1 MRFESASEVQQQAH
15 ALLDGAPGRQDG
27 GETFRLAHFAAAS
40 DPRGRL
46 TARAAAAI
54 VATGIAQKRERS
66 DDFQLAVRYRHAAD
80 PGTDEALAHLRDL
93 AHGEIDAQEIGEIRL
108 ASWHRQRRRPCCIGT
123 SVGVATTNGA
133 GTIGAFVRRAG
144 EEGLYVLSNNHVLTD
159 QQSAPLGS
167 PVLQPGGDDGG
178 TSAHR
183 IGELSDW
190 VPVALGASQKNR
202 IDAAIAR
209 IDPDVEAAQDHLE
222 QLGRLA
228 GTSDIWPRY
237 RAGERIFVHKIGRTT
252 SLTSGRVTMMNAWLA
267 PYFGG
272 RKTRFENQLEI
283 EGDNGAFGDLGDS
296 GSLVVDRDLNA
307 VGLFFATGRG
317 TKAFAN
323 HLQPVLDSMQLK
335 LAL

>member
-15 ALLDGAPGRQDG
+15 ALLYGAPGRQNG
-27 GETFRLAHFAAAS
+27 GETSRLAHFAVSS
-40 DPRGRL
+40 DPRGQL
-46 TARAAAAI
+46 SARAASAI
-54 VATGIAQKRERS
+54 VATGISQKRERS
-66 DDFQLAVRYRHAAD
+66 DDFQLGVRYQHAAD
-80 PGTDEALAHLRDL
+80 PGTDEALAHLREV
-93 AHGEIDAQEIGEIRL
+93 ARGEIDAQETGEIQL

-133 GTIGAFVRRAG
+133 GTIGAFVKRPNDA
-144 EEGLYVLSNNHVLTD
+144 GLYVLSNNHVLTD

-167 PVLQPGGDDGG
+167 PVLQPGGYDGG

-190 VPVALGASQKNR
+190 VPVALGDSPKNR
-202 IDAAIAR
+202 IDAAFAR

-228 GTSDIWPRY
+228 GTLDIRSRY

-252 SLTSGRVTMMNAWLA
+252 SLTSGLVTMINTWLT

-272 RKTRFENQLEI
+272 QITRFEDQIEI

-296 GSLVVDRDLNA
+296 GSLVLDQQLNA
-307 VGLFFATGRG
+307 VGLFFARGKG

-323 HLQPVLDSMQLK
+323 HLQPVLDSMQLE